1 MTCQSNKPSIK
12 TMANGTGH
20 EPIGEANPL
29 GIFWGNFG
37 FPLETHLPKLPN
49 KPQPAWKRSTN
60 SNEKVTRERLG
71 NFGKLWETLVF
82 LGKATKTKVFQKIPT
97 NPDQKQTHLD
107 NWAKYV
113 RHTVLQL
120 FLSMPTSVCRYICV
134 CIALCVFM
142 CVYTTHARFC
152 PNVQLDAA
160 V

>member
-1 MTCQSNKPSIK
+1 
-12 TMANGTGH
+12 MANGTGH

-37 FPLETHLPKLPN
+37 FPLETHLPELPN
-49 KPQPAWKRSTN
+49 KPQPDTKHKLER
-60 SNEKVTRERLG
+60 KVDAGTFGKLWETLG

-97 NPDQKQTHLD
+97 NPDQKQAHLD

-120 FLSMPTSVCRYICV
+120 FLSMPTCV
-134 CIALCVFM
+134 
-142 CVYTTHARFC
+142 
-152 PNVQLDAA
+152 
-160 V
+160 